1 MDEEV
6 QRELIQ
12 VSKEALTCLSCGR
25 RDEDLI
31 YRLRDTI
38 RKVEG
43 NLGRD
48 EALLHRSSDELHRVG
63 VRQHP

>member
-1 MDEEV
+1 MDDEV
-6 QRELIQ
+6 QKELIR

-38 RKVEG
+38 RKAEG
-43 NLGRD
+43 KFGTDAQRLHLGSD
-48 EALLHRSSDELHRVG
+48 DLHRA
-63 VRQHP
+63 